1 VLETALFQAPVERK
15 GLGALER
22 IAQVEE
28 AVFGERLAG
37 GTLIQRIA
45 ACEESG
51 IGEVKSGLPI
61 DRIAALEEALGVQG

>member
-1 VLETALFQAPVERK
+1 
-15 GLGALER
+15 
-22 IAQVEE
+22 VEE